1 MNGYQLALL
10 TRYGQVFLPVSI
22 EVAADDRDRLE
33 SCWNSK
39 RRKSESVLK
48 ASGAIAFKK
57 RNVVAAEIGHGEIQI
72 GIAIEVVDGHGNGT
86 RSYRT
91 GQGRGHG
98 IGVCRGEAPGAI
110 AQKNGNGARI
120 SVIVL
125 TIDYGEV
132 EMCAA
137 GKKSCCREDRALSY
151 IAVEARS
158 DAVAVMLGKGA
169 VSIAKK
175 NRNTAGDSGIGSG
188 NAEKDHGQDRN

>member
-57 RNVVAAEIGHGEIQI
+57 RNVVAAEIGHGEVRLEVAVEI
-72 GIAIEVVDGHGNGT
+72 GDCNGNGA
-86 RSYRT
+86 RSYGA

-98 IGVCRGEAPGAI
+98 IAVCRGEAPGAI

-125 TIDYGEV
+125 TIDYG
-132 EMCAA
+132 
-137 GKKSCCREDRALSY
+137 
-151 IAVEARS
+151 
-158 DAVAVMLGKGA
+158 
-169 VSIAKK
+169 
-175 NRNTAGDSGIGSG
+175 
-188 NAEKDHGQDRN
+188 